1 MTTLTSAP
9 PSFFTSAE
17 PEDIY
22 LKRMVTTPCKMVT
35 SSWPHPYKEELN
47 LCHTLTYMDLISMKT
62 TNYKLHL
69 FLNTT
74 CKASFFSRCNSSRLH
89 PLVNKQQVIRLKS
102 VSFMWQNCAWL
113 SIWRAYPLS
122 LEESWGI
129 LKGNVFGRFPEK
141 CISMY
146 FSNQGIN
153 F

>member
-1 MTTLTSAP
+1 MTTPTSAP

-22 LKRMVTTPCKMVT
+22 LKRMVTTPRKMVT

-89 PLVNKQQVIRLKS
+89 PLVNKQQVIRLKN
-102 VSFMWQNCAWL
+102 VSFTWQNCVWL
-113 SIWRAYPLS
+113 GIWRELPPFIGWILGHPHGKCFW
-122 LEESWGI
+122 EISWKVHFNA
-129 LKGNVFGRFPEK
+129 LLATRE
-141 CISMY
+141 
-146 FSNQGIN
+146 
-153 F
+153 